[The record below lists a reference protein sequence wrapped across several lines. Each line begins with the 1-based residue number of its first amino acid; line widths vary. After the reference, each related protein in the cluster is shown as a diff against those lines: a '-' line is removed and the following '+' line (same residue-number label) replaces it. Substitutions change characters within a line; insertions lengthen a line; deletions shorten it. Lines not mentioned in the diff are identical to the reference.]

1 MSQCMETGDVHFDVL
16 EQALRVAEETEH
28 NGPTSWFEAVEAT
41 NFSSLSFVAEPLD
54 EVLVDDTVRCCKKA
68 RTWEMK

>member
-1 MSQCMETGDVHFDVL
+1 MYISMCLSRRCGS
-16 EQALRVAEETEH
+16 LRRRSIMDPH
-28 NGPTSWFEAVEAT
+28 HGLEAVEAT